1 LGLRLRN
8 MRVSIA
14 ATMIVQNEH
23 EVIRRCLESLKNF
36 DKVFILDT
44 GSTDRTAEICR
55 EFPNV
60 VYIADKYKW
69 NDDDAEA
76 RNEALKLN
84 HFGKFDWTYTIDADE
99 WLDDNADI
107 DIIEWTNGAPASVLA
122 ADITIR
128 LVSDGSQHTQPR
140 LFRNQPNIGYIGA
153 GHPYLGFLDSKQA
166 VPPALTLD
174 IMHMHE
180 PSPNHVK
187 DPDRYMRQLNK
198 AIGQDGRI
206 PRHLFYLAREFAF
219 RQQWQEAANLYREYL
234 NDPRAQWMPEQNEA
248 RLNLAKVCF
257 QLGLGDEARAMCL
270 GAILRN
276 PDYKAALMFMGEVS
290 WPEHRGIW
298 ERFAGVAE
306 ETNTLGKIGTQQDA
320 NK

>member
-1 LGLRLRN
+1 
-8 MRVSIA
+8 MSVSIA

-23 EVIRRCLESLKNF
+23 EVIRRCLESLRSF

-44 GSTDRTAEICR
+44 GSTDRTGEICR

-99 WLDDNADI
+99 WLEGKAADI
-107 DIIEWTNGAPASVLA
+107 IIEFANGAPASVLA
-122 ADITIR
+122 ADVTIR
-128 LVSDGSQHTQPR
+128 LVSDGSMHYQPR
-140 LFRNQPNIGYIGA
+140 LFRNQLNIGYIGA
-153 GHPYLGFLDSKQA
+153 GHPYLGFLDTRGA
-166 VPPALTLD
+166 VPPSLTLD
-174 IMHMHE
+174 VMHMHE
-180 PSPNHVK
+180 PSPNHRT
-187 DPDRYMRQLNK
+187 DPERYMRQLNR
-198 AIGQDGRI
+198 AIAQDGRI

-219 RQQWQEAANLYREYL
+219 RGRWQDAANLYREYL
-234 NDPRAQWMPEQNEA
+234 NDPRAVWMPEQNEA
-248 RLNLAKVCF
+248 RLNLAKCCW
-257 QLGLGDEARAMCL
+257 QMSLGEEARAMCL

-276 PDYKAALMFMGEVS
+276 PDYKAALLFMGEIT
-290 WPEHRGIW
+290 WPEHRKIW

-306 ETNTLGKIGTQQDA
+306 ETNTLGKIGTQQDT